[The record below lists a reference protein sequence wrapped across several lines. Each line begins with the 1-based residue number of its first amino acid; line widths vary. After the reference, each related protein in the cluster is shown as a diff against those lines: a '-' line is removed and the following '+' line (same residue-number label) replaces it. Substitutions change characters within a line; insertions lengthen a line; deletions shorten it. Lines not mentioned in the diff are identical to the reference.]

1 MTRPTPEALS
11 PGDGTLEL
19 ANLSQWL
26 QWCWGWVQWFF
37 FLPGDTALVVIIVEF
52 ESVARKFGMATAWY
66 GGWFAGLVSALAWS
80 ILLGIVWM
88 TLRRGS
94 P

>member
-19 ANLSQWL
+19 AKLSQWL
-26 QWCWGWVQWFF
+26 QWFF